1 MPSISLHSPTFLPS
15 LIFFAFVPLPLFRT
29 HSLLRRTCT
38 RSSCSSHMGQWL
50 LRAGAVDMRSAV
62 DRWITARLNSLETK
76 YEWDAFLTVQNKTY
90 PCHECCEGMQPAE
103 PAGSGA
109 L

>member
-1 MPSISLHSPTFLPS
+1 MKQENRL
-15 LIFFAFVPLPLFRT
+15 FAEQIPEPP
-29 HSLLRRTCT
+29 RRIDA
-38 RSSCSSHMGQWL
+38 H

>member
-1 MPSISLHSPTFLPS
+1 
-15 LIFFAFVPLPLFRT
+15 
-29 HSLLRRTCT
+29 
-38 RSSCSSHMGQWL
+38 
-50 LRAGAVDMRSAV
+50 MRSAV

-103 PAGSGA
+103 PAGTGA